1 LAQREE
7 HRVAR
12 GQMLAFNSQ
21 KLSGMIIMIFSQLR
35 MRQEHIVYGGPKNIR
50 ELTKVLLD
58 CITNKTQRT
67 KQKSKTKPPNTVVL
81 VKKESPS

>member
-50 ELTKVLLD
+50 ELTKVLD